1 MFFILLILS
10 KKTEENMNEHISY
23 VYIHGFNGVI
33 LKTYAYIKTEQD
45 KYFVVNIKLSFD
57 DYKAKLSSKKIA
69 RMFANVKLNK
79 YLKLINDSTVMLK
92 NKIKNETMKSN
103 KEEKLRRIRKSELLS
118 EAEIKG
124 KVVNGLVK
132 SKRIF
137 LTDYK
142 GINDLEKTAVYNN
155 TAIERM
161 VEANKT
167 IFSKQLFKNF

>member
-1 MFFILLILS
+1 
-10 KKTEENMNEHISY
+10 
-23 VYIHGFNGVI
+23 

-45 KYFVVNIKLSFD
+45 KYFVVNVKLSFD

-69 RMFANVKLNK
+69 KMFVNVKLNK
-79 YLKLINDSTVMLK
+79 YLKLIDDSTIMLK